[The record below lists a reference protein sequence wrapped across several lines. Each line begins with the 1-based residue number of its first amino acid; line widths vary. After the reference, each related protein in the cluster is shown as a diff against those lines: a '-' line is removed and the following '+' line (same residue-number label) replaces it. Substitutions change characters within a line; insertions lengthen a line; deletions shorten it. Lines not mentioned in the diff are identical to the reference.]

1 MVGALS
7 PASRAKIKDRTLT
20 ARAAVW
26 DGQTNLAKS
35 NIRFYVDGKHRTAF
49 SYDRT
54 TNRLTYAQR
63 SGIATRTHT
72 VEVLASDDAG
82 NVTARQWSFRVLG

>member
-1 MVGALS
+1 MRAPS
-7 PASRAKIKDRTLT
+7 PASRAKIKERTQT
-20 ARAAVW
+20 ARAAAW
-26 DGQTNLAKS
+26 DGQTGLAKG

-63 SGIATRTHT
+63 SGLATRSHA
-72 VEVLASDDAG
+72 VEALASDDAG
-82 NVTARQWSFRVLG
+82 NVTARR